1 MNVLFLA
8 KEYFRIQRNL
18 FNSLKPKILPLQ
30 KRNSNGKS
38 LQNVFIVRGKRR
50 EELERKGGQKVW
62 KNVLNFERRPLFIK
76 VGMLKEISKK
86 RMGKILK
93 KKEKRKEKKILIRVS
108 WFFRLEPVSVFW
120 SYLFTQNSD

>member
-50 EELERKGGQKVW
+50 EELERKGGQKAR
-62 KNVLNFERRPLFIK
+62 KKELERNVLNFERRPLFIK

-93 KKEKRKEKKILIRVS
+93 KKKKEKKRR
-108 WFFRLEPVSVFW
+108 F
-120 SYLFTQNSD
+120 